1 MSPEAKE
8 WLTTNVDGAAE
19 KFDQADATRIKP
31 TAQQLSN
38 RGKSMAFQSGHS
50 TNTNILSEDE
60 ITKLFV
66 AVAYKQTLMEA
77 PGGMLSN
84 LKQQIGKGVT
94 KLGQKARQ
102 VGTNITTKV
111 TADKLMKAWTK
122 AGKPTDS
129 VQIAQWLTTQ
139 GVDGAVMQQA
149 FQTAGIKMPDL
160 KKIASNDPVMAL
172 AQKINANPATKKQVL
187 QYLNAVT

>member
-1 MSPEAKE
+1 
-8 WLTTNVDGAAE
+8 
-19 KFDQADATRIKP
+19 
-31 TAQQLSN
+31 
-38 RGKSMAFQSGHS
+38 MAFQSGHR
-50 TNTNILSEDE
+50 TNTNVLSEDE

-66 AVAYKQTLMEA
+66 AVAYKQNLMEA
-77 PGGMLSN
+77 PGMLSN
-84 LKQQIGKGVT
+84 LKKQIGKGVT
-94 KLGQKARQ
+94 KLGQKAKQ

-122 AGKPTDS
+122 DGKPTDS

-160 KKIASNDPVMAL
+160 KKIASDDPVMSL
-172 AQKINANPATKKQVL
+172 AQQINKDPATKKQVL
-187 QYLNAVT
+187 AYLNAVT

>member
-1 MSPEAKE
+1 
-8 WLTTNVDGAAE
+8 
-19 KFDQADATRIKP
+19 
-31 TAQQLSN
+31 
-38 RGKSMAFQSGHS
+38 
-50 TNTNILSEDE
+50 
-60 ITKLFV
+60 
-66 AVAYKQTLMEA
+66 MEA

-84 LKQQIGKGVT
+84 LKTQIGKGVT

-111 TADKLMKAWTK
+111 TADKLMKAWNK

-160 KKIASNDPVMAL
+160 KKIASDDPVMAL
-172 AQKINANPATKKQVL
+172 TQKINSNPAIKKQVL